1 MIAFCLLCVRRLM
14 FVIAHAQLCIVLH
27 LPTKVRT
34 CVRAPERDLRTCA
47 SPDTHLLGGALITDR
62 APLERR
68 FR

>member
-34 CVRAPERDLRTCA
+34 CVRTPERDLRTCA
-47 SPDTHLLGGALITDR
+47 SADVHLFCWALVTDR

-68 FR
+68 CW